1 MELDSVK
8 SVRIE
13 TSDDLFLEVQNPNR
27 FYEEFA
33 EFVLSKNVYIRG
45 LKATDTSAEPIFDYL
60 MERSSKPG

>member
-27 FYEEFA
+27 FYGEFA
-33 EFVLSKNVYIRG
+33 EFVLSKNVDIRG